1 MSDSTQQLR
10 RAAKALRRAFEA
22 GDPSAIARVQAV
34 LPGAAALKHADALH
48 VIAREAGHDSWP
60 RLKFTA
66 EAAAMDRGARAE
78 RLKMALF
85 QGQPWIV
92 EALLAETPDLGQEN
106 FGLQCALYDR
116 AGVAARLA
124 RDPGAALR
132 EVGPRRPILHLAF
145 SQHLRGGGDEADM
158 IAVAEMLLAHG
169 ADVNDSYAPD
179 PGSDYRLPALYGALG
194 HAGNMPLAR
203 WLLEHG
209 ADPNDGE
216 SLYHSV
222 ELGHLDGL
230 RMMLEF
236 GARPEG
242 TNALPRALDFD
253 SVEAV
258 RLLLAAGADPNEGI
272 TWPEASGEA
281 PMVIPALHQ
290 AARRRCSP
298 EIVGLL
304 LDHGADPA
312 STYQGHTAYAMARVH
327 GNAAMARLLE
337 ARGGATGLTETE
349 AQLAR
354 AAEDEVRPR
363 DWIDMARLSDEMRRL
378 LTRLVWQ
385 DGTLPHMERLVAMGF
400 DPNVTDEMGLTPL
413 HLAGWEGLPDK
424 MAFLLRQQPDL
435 GHVNGYGGTLFS
447 TILHGSGNCPKRA
460 ERDHV
465 GCMRMALEQGV
476 AIPRKALGVAGEA
489 GMMAF
494 LADWAEARPGQVVEE
509 GVY

>member
-22 GDPSAIARVQAV
+22 GDPAAQARVTAV
-34 LPGAAALKHADALH
+34 LPGAARLKHADALH

-60 RLKFTA
+60 KLKFAA
-66 EAAAMDRGARAE
+66 EAVAMDRAARAE
-78 RLKMALF
+78 RLKMALYL
-85 QGQPWIV
+85 GQPRVV
-92 EALLAETPDLGQEN
+92 EALLAETPDLGQDN

-116 AGVAARLA
+116 DGVAAQLA

-145 SQHLRGGGDEADM
+145 SRHWQAGGDQGDM
-158 IAVAEMLLAHG
+158 IAVAGMLLAHG
-169 ADVNDSYAPD
+169 ADVDDSFAPD
-179 PGSDYRLPALYGALG
+179 PETNYRLPALYGALG
-194 HAGNMPLAR
+194 HAGNMTLAR

-216 SLYHSV
+216 SLFHSV

-253 SVEAV
+253 SAEAV
-258 RLLLAAGADPNEGI
+258 RLLLEAGADPNEGI
-272 TWPEASGEA
+272 TWPESSGEA

-290 AARRRCSP
+290 AARRMCSP

-312 STYQGHTAYAMARVH
+312 ATYQGHTAYAMARVH
-327 GNAAMARLLE
+327 GNAEMARLLE
-337 ARGGATGLTETE
+337 ARGGDQPLTEAE

-354 AAEDEVRPR
+354 AAEDAVRPR
-363 DWIDMARLSDEMRRL
+363 DWIDMGRLSDEMRRL

-385 DGTLPHMERLVAMGF
+385 EGTLPHMERLVAMGF

-413 HLAGWEGLPDK
+413 QLAGWEGVPDK

-447 TILHGSGNCPKRA
+447 TILHGAENCPKRVD
-460 ERDHV
+460 RDHI
-465 GCMRMALEQGV
+465 GCMRMALEQGI
-476 AIPRKALGVAGEA
+476 AIPRKALGAVGEA

-494 LADWAEARPGQVVEE
+494 LADWAEARPGQVVED
-509 GVY
+509 GVF

>member
-1 MSDSTQQLR
+1 MSDSTQHLR
-10 RAAKALRRAFEA
+10 RAAKALKRAFEA
-22 GDPSAIARVQAV
+22 GDPAALARVADV
-34 LPGAAALKHADALH
+34 LPGAAKLKHADVLH

-60 RLKFTA
+60 RLKFAA

-78 RLKMALF
+78 RLKMALYL
-85 QGQPWIV
+85 GQPWIV
-92 EALLAETPDLGQEN
+92 DALLAETPDLGQDN

-116 AGVAARLA
+116 DGVAERLA
-124 RDPGAALR
+124 RDPGAAVR
-132 EVGPRRPILHLAF
+132 DVGVRRPILHLAF
-145 SQHLRGGGDEADM
+145 SRHWQGGGDAADM
-158 IAVAEMLLAHG
+158 IAVAELLLAHG
-169 ADVNDSYAPD
+169 ADVNDSFAPGAD
-179 PGSDYRLPALYGALG
+179 AAYRLPALYGALG
-194 HAGNMPLAR
+194 HAGNMALAR
-203 WLLEHG
+203 WLLEKG
-209 ADPNDGE
+209 AEPNDGE

-230 RMMLEF
+230 RMLLGF

-253 SVEAV
+253 NAEAV

-281 PMVIPALHQ
+281 PRVIPALHQ
-290 AARRRCSP
+290 AARRMCSP
-298 EIVGLL
+298 EVVELL

-312 STYQGHTAYAMARVH
+312 ATHEGHTAYAMARVH

-337 ARGGATGLTETE
+337 TRGGATPLSEAE

-354 AAEDEVRPR
+354 AADDAVRPQ
-363 DWIDMARLSDEMRRL
+363 DWIDMGRLSDEMRRL

-385 DGTLPHMERLVAMGF
+385 DGTLPHMERLAAMGF
-400 DPNVTDEMGLTPL
+400 DANVTDEMGLTPL

-424 MAFLLRQQPDL
+424 MAFLMRQQPDL

-447 TILHGSGNCPKRA
+447 TILHGSENCPKRA
-460 ERDHV
+460 ERDHI

-476 AIPRKALGVAGEA
+476 AIPRRALDAVGEPE
-489 GMMAF
+489 MVAF
-494 LADWAEARPGQVVEE
+494 LAEWAETRPGQVVEE
-509 GVY
+509 GVF